1 VTGAGETG
9 SLWTAR
15 ITISG
20 GGDSQESAD
29 NKGSADNADSKVNKG
44 SKVSADNKGGR
55 PRGDSAGSAYPSAE
69 YRCSGRPV
77 APYRSWSRTT
87 PCRVR

>member
-1 VTGAGETG
+1 MAGAGETG

-20 GGDSQESAD
+20 GGGSQESADSADSKGSKGSKDSAD
-29 NKGSADNADSKVNKG
+29 NKGS
-44 SKVSADNKGGR
+44 R